1 MKKLLLIVSLFF
13 TVNLYGQFYYK
24 PIADSFISKWLGK
37 PYRYGGETKKGI
49 DCSAFTREFY
59 RIVLGFDIPRTAYY
73 QELFLRKVK
82 REDLRPGDIIFFNS
96 KVSPSK
102 RHCGVYIGSG
112 QFIHAANYREGV
124 KISCIDDE
132 PYNRIYRGAGRL

>member
-1 MKKLLLIVSLFF
+1 MKKIIIILTLLFAIKSSA
-13 TVNLYGQFYYK
+13 QFYYK
-24 PIADSFISKWLGK
+24 PIADSFIIKWLGT
-37 PYRYGGETKKGI
+37 PYKFGGQTKKGI

-59 RIVLGFDIPRTAYY
+59 RKVFGFEIPRTAYY
-73 QELFLRKVK
+73 QELFLKK
-82 REDLRPGDIIFFNS
+82 INKDELRPGDIVFFNS

-132 PYNRIYRGAGRL
+132 PYKRIYRGAGRL